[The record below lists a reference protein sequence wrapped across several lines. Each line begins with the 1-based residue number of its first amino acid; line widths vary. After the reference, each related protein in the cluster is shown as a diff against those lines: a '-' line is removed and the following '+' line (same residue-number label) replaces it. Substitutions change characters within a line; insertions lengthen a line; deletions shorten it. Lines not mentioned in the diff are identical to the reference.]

1 MVRSGMLQ
9 LEELIAWCATNGE
22 QTLSTN
28 TGEVVV
34 YASSDPVYKLQKRI
48 KVQTLHSLINNFVNK
63 F

>member
-1 MVRSGMLQ
+1 VIEKHLNRMVRSGMLQ

-34 YASSDPVYKLQKRI
+34 NASSDPVYKL
-48 KVQTLHSLINNFVNK
+48 
-63 F
+63 

>member
-1 MVRSGMLQ
+1 MPWCIKCLESSVIEKHLNRMVRSGMLQ

-34 YASSDPVYKLQKRI
+34 NASSDPVYKL
-48 KVQTLHSLINNFVNK
+48 
-63 F
+63 